1 MESYGTVMF
10 GKASKRLQERAGSR
24 ATYERLAAMG
34 ARTDGLGEAE
44 VEFLSERDSVYLGS
58 VTADGWPYVQHR
70 GGPKG
75 FLRVLGAK
83 TVAFA
88 DFGGNK
94 QYISV
99 GNFETNDRVAVFAM
113 SYPEQ
118 ARLKLIGHARVV
130 ELGVDPALE
139 ARVAVEGYKAKV
151 ERVVVIEVVAF
162 DWNCSQHIE
171 PRYTQAEIELMLA
184 ARGSEAV

>member
-1 MESYGTVMF
+1 
-10 GKASKRLQERAGSR
+10 
-24 ATYERLAAMG
+24 
-34 ARTDGLGEAE
+34 
-44 VEFLSERDSVYLGS
+44 
-58 VTADGWPYVQHR
+58 
-70 GGPKG
+70 
-75 FLRVLGAK
+75 
-83 TVAFA
+83 
-88 DFGGNK
+88 
-94 QYISV
+94 
-99 GNFETNDRVAVFAM
+99 M

-139 ARVAVEGYKAKV
+139 ARAAVEGYKAKV
-151 ERVVVIEVVAF
+151 ERVVVIEVGAF

>member
-1 MESYGTVMF
+1 MESYGAVMF
-10 GKASKRLQERAGSR
+10 GEASKRLQERAGSR
-24 ATYERLAAMG
+24 ATYQRLAAMG
-34 ARTDGLGEAE
+34 AGTDGLGEAE
-44 VEFLSERDSVYLGS
+44 VEFLGERDSVYLGS

-99 GNFETNDRVAVFAM
+99 GNLRRMTGWRCL
-113 SYPEQ
+113 
-118 ARLKLIGHARVV
+118 R
-130 ELGVDPALE
+130 
-139 ARVAVEGYKAKV
+139 
-151 ERVVVIEVVAF
+151 
-162 DWNCSQHIE
+162 
-171 PRYTQAEIELMLA
+171 
-184 ARGSEAV
+184 